1 MNEAVNKSDIRPP
14 SEIQVDIQRSIPVD
28 RGPSVNNESEYLD
41 QQLERDIRRAHL
53 ITLRNNNVARMNYAR
68 KTFVLTV
75 IWIVVVLAIKL
86 FNGLHLLHL
95 SDTVLVTLISTTTIN
110 VFAFFLLV
118 IKYLFHP
125 PEMDKDGES

>member
-1 MNEAVNKSDIRPP
+1 MSETVNKTGIRSP
-14 SEIQVDIQRSIPVD
+14 SEIQVDIQRSFPTQE
-28 RGPSVNNESEYLD
+28 PSINNEGEYLD
-41 QQLERDIRRAHL
+41 LQLERDIRREYL
-53 ITLRNNNVARMNYAR
+53 ITLRNNNLARMNYAR

-75 IWIVVVLAIKL
+75 IWIIVVLAIVL
-86 FNGLHLLHL
+86 FNGFDRVHL

-125 PEMDKDGES
+125 PKVDKDLQK